1 MSETNDDEVLTTVR
15 GGSWLFSP
23 RHFGIA
29 LRYASYRRLYDD
41 AGLRV
46 VRRVP

>member
-1 MSETNDDEVLTTVR
+1 MSKIDDDEVLTTVC

-23 RHFGIA
+23 RDFEIA
-29 LRYASYRRLYDD
+29 LRYALYRRLYND